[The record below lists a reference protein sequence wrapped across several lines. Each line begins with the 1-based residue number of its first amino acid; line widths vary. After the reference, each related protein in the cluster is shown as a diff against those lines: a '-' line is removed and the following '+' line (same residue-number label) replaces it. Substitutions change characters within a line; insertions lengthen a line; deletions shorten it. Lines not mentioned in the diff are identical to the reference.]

1 MATEEPLLSGMA
13 AGSKHG
19 GGEEESLV
27 WTEVKRQLHLAGPLV
42 PGYLLQY
49 VVQLMSLMFV
59 GHLGELE
66 LAGASVATSFAT
78 VTGFSL
84 LGGMATSLETLCGQ
98 AFGAK
103 QHHLLG
109 VYKQRAMLVLVLVSV
124 PVVAM
129 WGYTGEI
136 LLWFGQDPEI
146 AAAAAG
152 YIRGLIPALLV
163 NGPLNCH
170 VRFLQAQNAVV
181 PVMLG
186 SGATALA
193 HLPVCWLLVRALG
206 LGSAGAAL
214 GIAVS
219 YAANLCFL
227 ALYVRLSP
235 RCRSTWTG
243 FSREAF
249 RGIPAFFRLAVP
261 SAMMVCIEWWSFEL
275 LVLLSGLLP
284 DPKLEAAVLSIC
296 INTITLAFMV
306 PLGLGGA
313 TSTRVSNELGA
324 GRPQAARLAA
334 WVVVLLSLMVAAVGG
349 LVMVLVRNLWGYAY
363 SSDERVVKYIA
374 RMLPLLAVSFMFDC
388 VQGVLSGAIRGCGRQ
403 KVGASINLASYYLV
417 AIPLGYFFA
426 FGCHVGGMGLWFG
439 LLCGLVVQTILLI
452 YITLC
457 TNWNKEALKAKD
469 RIHSSACLGN
479 VTT

>member
-1 MATEEPLLSGMA
+1 
-13 AGSKHG
+13 
-19 GGEEESLV
+19 
-27 WTEVKRQLHLAGPLV
+27 
-42 PGYLLQY
+42 
-49 VVQLMSLMFV
+49 MSLMFV

-124 PVVAM
+124 PVAAT
-129 WGYTGEI
+129 WAYTGEI
-136 LLWFGQDPEI
+136 LAWFGQDPEI

-170 VRFLQAQNAVV
+170 MRFLQAQNAVV

-186 SGATALA
+186 SGAALA

-219 YAANLCFL
+219 RGQPVLPGALRQALAAMPEHLDGL
-227 ALYVRLSP
+227 LLRGVPRHPRLLQARRAVRHDGLPRLS
-235 RCRSTWTG
+235 
-243 FSREAF
+243 
-249 RGIPAFFRLAVP
+249 V
-261 SAMMVCIEWWSFEL
+261 SALCSIEWWSFEL
-275 LVLLSGLLP
+275 LVLLPGLLP
-284 DPKLEAAVLSIC
+284 DPKLETAVLSIC

-334 WVVVLLSLMVAAVGG
+334 WVIVLLSLMVAAIGG
-349 LVMVLVRNLWGYAY
+349 LVMVLVRNVWGYAY
-363 SSDERVVKYIA
+363 SRDERVVKYIA
-374 RMLPLLAVSFMFDC
+374 SMLPLLAVSFLFDC

-403 KVGASINLASYYLV
+403 KIGACINLASYYLV

-439 LLCGLVVQTILLI
+439 LLCGLVVQTILLVC
-452 YITLC
+452 ITLC
-457 TNWNKEALKAKD
+457 TNWNKEAVKAKD
-469 RIHSSACLGN
+469 RIHSSACLGDM
-479 VTT
+479 TA

>member
-1 MATEEPLLSGMA
+1 MATEEPLLNGTDSE
-13 AGSKHG
+13 SKNG

-27 WTEVKRQLHLAGPLV
+27 WGEVKKQLYLAGPLV
-42 PGYLLQY
+42 AGYLLLY
-49 VVQLMSLMFV
+49 VIQLISLMFV

-124 PVVAM
+124 PVAAM
-129 WGYTGEI
+129 WTYTSEI
-136 LLWFGQDPEI
+136 LAWFGQDPEI
-146 AAAAAG
+146 AAAAAT

-170 VRFLQAQNAVV
+170 MKFLQTQNVVV

-186 SGATALA
+186 SGVTALT
-193 HLPVCWLLVRALG
+193 HLPVCWVLVRALG

-219 YAANLCFL
+219 YTTNLGFL

-261 SAMMVCIEWWSFEL
+261 SAMMVCIEWWSFEF

-284 DPKLEAAVLSIC
+284 NPKLETAVLSIC

-334 WVVVLLSLMVAAVGG
+334 WVVVLLSLLVAAFGG
-349 LVMVLVRNLWGYAY
+349 LVMVLVRNLWGYLY
-363 SSDERVVKYIA
+363 SNDERVIKYIA
-374 RMLPLLAVSFMFDC
+374 RMLPILAISFLFDC
-388 VQGVLSGAIRGCGRQ
+388 IMGVLSGVIRGCGRQ
-403 KVGASINLASYYLV
+403 KIGASINLASYYLV
-417 AIPLGYFFA
+417 GIPLGYFFA
-426 FGCHVGGMGLWFG
+426 FVCHVGGMGLWFG
-439 LLCGLVVQTILLI
+439 LLSAMVVETILLI
-452 YITLC
+452 CITLC
-457 TNWNKEALKAKD
+457 TNWDKEVLKAKD
-469 RIHSSACLGN
+469 TVHSSACLGDM
-479 VTT
+479 TT